1 VGVKAV
7 HFEERRIVSFY
18 NLINFF
24 AVFDAFY
31 DFLDVFFAEFE
42 VGPIFV
48 CVGVGGVDFWHF
60 QSGGVV
66 VSSIIINLS
75 EAEIAA

>member
-1 VGVKAV
+1 MGVKAV

-31 DFLDVFFAEFE
+31 NFLDVFFAEFE
-42 VGPIFV
+42 IGLIFV
-48 CVGVGGVDFWHF
+48 RVGGGGVDFLHF

-66 VSSIIINLS
+66 ISSININLS